1 MNTNVFKEPV
11 RLIENIIEVTEFIKK
26 KIELRNGGTSREVL
40 NLISTKD
47 DEKYFVDNEQNYF
60 RVYLFIED
68 SYSLEQVN
76 DPKDFYESA
85 VAFGNFQKLLS
96 DFDASKLFETIKDF
110 HNTKKTLLRF
120 LEAINTNFENKR
132 NEVEEEINFF
142 KENIKLTDLIK
153 NLPIRVIHND
163 AKLNNVLLDK
173 FTGKGLCAID
183 LDTIMPGFSI
193 FDFGDSIRFGASTAL
208 EDEKDLSKVKLDL
221 SLFKTYVEGFIKG
234 SEGGLTKEE
243 ILALPLGVLIM
254 TYECGM
260 RFLTDYLNGDAYFKI
275 KYKDHNLIRART

>member
-11 RLIENIIEVTEFIKK
+11 RLIENIIEVTELIKK
-26 KIELRNGGTSREVL
+26 KIELRNGDTSREVL

-110 HNTKKTLLRF
+110 HNTKKRY
-120 LEAINTNFENKR
+120 
-132 NEVEEEINFF
+132 
-142 KENIKLTDLIK
+142 
-153 NLPIRVIHND
+153 
-163 AKLNNVLLDK
+163 LD
-173 FTGKGLCAID
+173 F
-183 LDTIMPGFSI
+183 
-193 FDFGDSIRFGASTAL
+193 
-208 EDEKDLSKVKLDL
+208 
-221 SLFKTYVEGFIKG
+221 
-234 SEGGLTKEE
+234 
-243 ILALPLGVLIM
+243 
-254 TYECGM
+254 
-260 RFLTDYLNGDAYFKI
+260 
-275 KYKDHNLIRART
+275 